1 MGCTIGIPPA
11 PFVAFP
17 SIPLCTTAHIKPFGL
32 LWFYAG
38 VPNARYR
45 GGRSVPKSFSDWRAF
60 MVALSNALVDRY
72 GLNEVEKWYFE
83 VRIIASPALRLGV

>member
-1 MGCTIGIPPA
+1 M
-11 PFVAFP
+11 
-17 SIPLCTTAHIKPFGL
+17 
-32 LWFYAG
+32 
-38 VPNARYR
+38 
-45 GGRSVPKSFSDWRAF
+45 PKSFSDWRAF